1 MNFAHARLDAVDF
14 FMRSVRYCPPAPLN
28 AIVDCF
34 WWSQRDEAEVS
45 CEHMLPSGNASL
57 VFALHEAPIACL
69 PSRSSKEPLVWS
81 RGIVH
86 GPQRSYFV
94 SAPKPS
100 GAVAGVTFRPGAA
113 GAVLSVPVTE
123 LTDRHVTIDELWGSR
138 GRTLHERLL
147 AVPEPPAV
155 FQLLEQYLIA
165 RLQRPLLIHPAV
177 ACALAFHPPAWSS
190 SRVTDIQGQTGYSH
204 KHFIAL
210 FRSAVGL
217 PPKHYFR
224 VKRFASVLQR
234 LANGKTDLADLAASV
249 GYSDQSHMSREFR
262 DFAGITPTQYR
273 PRGPDGIFH
282 HRAGST
288 ARSGGAR

>member
-1 MNFAHARLDAVDF
+1 
-14 FMRSVRYCPPAPLN
+14 MRSVRYYPPTPLN
-28 AIVDCF
+28 TIVDCF
-34 WWSQRDEAEVS
+34 WWSQRDEAEIS

-69 PSRSSKEPLVWS
+69 PGPSSKDPVVWS

-86 GPQRSYFV
+86 GPQGSYFV
-94 SAPKPS
+94 SGPKPS
-100 GAVAGVTFRPGAA
+100 GAVAGVSFRPGAA
-113 GAVLSVPVTE
+113 GAVLGVPITE

-147 AVPEPPAV
+147 AAPEPPAV
-155 FQLLEQYLIA
+155 FQLLEQYLAA

-177 ACALAFHPPAWSS
+177 AYALAFRPPAWPA
-190 SRVTDIQGQTGYSH
+190 SRVADIQRQAGYSH
-204 KHFIAL
+204 RHFIAL
-210 FRSAVGL
+210 FRSVVGL
-217 PPKHYFR
+217 PPKHYLR
-224 VKRFASVLQR
+224 IKRFAAVLQR

-273 PRGPDGIFH
+273 PRGPDSVFH
-282 HRAGST
+282 HRAGSP
-288 ARSGGAR
+288 AQALRRQVKKLQDFA